1 MIQSLASADPW
12 VELLLFVV
20 VISIV
25 TLEALWAFR
34 YFDCQKPEITS
45 WNKSVNSLMAVCES

>member
-34 YFDCQKPEITS
+34 YFDCQKPEATS

>member
-1 MIQSLASADPW
+1 MIQSLASADPR

-34 YFDCQKPEITS
+34 YFGCRKPELTS
-45 WNKSVNSLMAVCES
+45 WNKSVNSLMAVRES